1 MLLPFLSLR
10 WGMKL
15 FLYIHLIYNFAGGL
29 LPGMV
34 VPVVDLF
41 AVRAESASALAL
53 VLAALLFL
61 VPEGMILIEVG
72 DTDDL
77 CRLFVGIFHR
87 YNHAYV

>member
-1 MLLPFLSLR
+1 M
-10 WGMKL
+10 
-15 FLYIHLIYNFAGGL
+15 
-29 LPGMV
+29 
-34 VPVVDLF
+34 
-41 AVRAESASALAL
+41 
-53 VLAALLFL
+53 LLFL